1 MHGISGG
8 GPVFV
13 ESPPSPLSLMDVVT
27 VGSPVPI
34 TGGVDFG
41 ENTADTFAASMVSES
56 SSSSLATVASAQ
68 QSSVGAML
76 EQPATERLLP
86 IGQTSTSITRS
97 TMMHGN
103 QNILDSQGRIFD
115 RVWQVFGSMDKS
127 HVDG

>member
-1 MHGISGG
+1 M
-8 GPVFV
+8 FV

-41 ENTADTFAASMVSES
+41 ETTAGTFAASMVSES
-56 SSSSLATVASAQ
+56 SSSSLATVASTQ
-68 QSSVGAML
+68 QLSVGAML

>member
-8 GPVFV
+8 GPIFV
-13 ESPPSPLSLMDVVT
+13 ESPPSPLSLMDVIT

-34 TGGVDFG
+34 TGGVNFG
-41 ENTADTFAASMVSES
+41 DTTADTSAASMVSES

-68 QSSVGAML
+68 QSSAGAIL

-86 IGQTSTSITRS
+86 IGQNSTSITRS
-97 TMMHGN
+97 TMHGN

-115 RVWQVFGSMDKS
+115 RVWQVFGSMEKS
-127 HVDG
+127 HVEG

>member
-1 MHGISGG
+1 
-8 GPVFV
+8 
-13 ESPPSPLSLMDVVT
+13 MDVVT

-41 ENTADTFAASMVSES
+41 ETAADTFAASMVSES
-56 SSSSLATVASAQ
+56 SSSSLATVASTQ

-97 TMMHGN
+97 TMHGN

-115 RVWQVFGSMDKS
+115 RVWQVFGSMEQS
-127 HVDG
+127 HVEG